1 MVNKTLGGLKTLEN
15 CSVLCVPILNEVVAK
30 NRKIMSFHK
39 RADKRL
45 SDIQKGLI
53 LQSLK

>member
-15 CSVLCVPILNEVVAK
+15 CSGLCVPILNEVVAK
-30 NRKIMSFHK
+30 NRKIMSFNK